1 MDSDKI
7 IKQYLADKNNDVA
20 QTLQSDT
27 KVENVKPL
35 GEVPSDSIMLGG
47 IVGFVICWVAIF
59 LMLSKRVR
67 LARKEIAVSIKS
79 LEKIP
84 CKNCNFYSNDP
95 HLKCAVNPSSV
106 MTEKALDCSDYCG
119 KDNKLF

>member
-7 IKQYLADKNNDVA
+7 IEQYLADKNNDVA
-20 QTLQSDT
+20 QINQSNL

-35 GEVPSDSIMLGG
+35 GGVSSDSIMLGG
-47 IVGFVICWVAIF
+47 IVGFIICWAAIF

-67 LARKEIAVSIKS
+67 LARKKIAVDIKT
-79 LEKIP
+79 LEQIP

-106 MTEKALDCSDYCG
+106 MTEKAVDCSDYCA
-119 KDNKLF
+119 KENKLF